1 MRQHLWLVAGV
12 LLVLSALGPMAA
24 APVAAADSSLDPSM
38 VALWERTDQAV
49 ANGTVDR
56 SWLWGP
62 QANHVLTEP
71 YTYAQLP
78 DNQRLVAYF
87 DKSRMEI
94 NDPSGDPNDVWH
106 VTNGRLVYEM
116 MTGKV
121 QIGQDPDLYSTVL
134 PANIPVAG
142 DPGSATPTYQT
153 LGRLMGG
160 APDRTNQLVTAT
172 LDASGAVGED
182 LTPPSNVYD
191 ANYSSYPSD
200 GHMVGHNIPDVFWN
214 YLTSQISPL
223 VAPADWVF
231 VTGYPLTEP
240 YWTRASVSGSE
251 TDVLVQCFERRCLT
265 YTPRNDNPYKVEMGN
280 VGQHYYA
287 WRYEHGQEVCSSTPV
302 RGFGAL
308 WTANDSVRNQIGCPS
323 YQSAQQSIPT
333 ASESFQNGMMIWV
346 DVQDQYNP
354 IHSVLVLYNDGT
366 FARYNDSWTEDQPT
380 NDPSITAP
388 GGLFQP
394 VRGFGKV
401 WRETPGVR
409 DRLGWATNQEQG
421 STGAYQ
427 RFDYG
432 TMILPGTP
440 NQIYVFYG
448 DLYWQTNGTWA
459 VYPNT
464 FGG

>member
-1 MRQHLWLVAGV
+1 MRRLFWLLGV
-12 LLVLSALGPMAA
+12 TLLALSALGPLAA
-24 APVAAADSSLDPSM
+24 APAAAADPTLDPAM
-38 VALWERTDQAV
+38 VALWERTDQPV
-49 ANGTVDR
+49 ANGTVAR

-71 YTYAQLP
+71 YTYAPLP
-78 DNQRLVAYF
+78 NNQRLVAYF

-94 NDPSGDPNDVWH
+94 NDPSGDASAVWH

-121 QIGQDPDLYSTVL
+121 QVGQDPDIYNPAF

-153 LGRLMGG
+153 LGRLMGA
-160 APDRTNQLVTAT
+160 APDRTNQAVTAT
-172 LDASGAVGED
+172 LDASGAVGQD
-182 LTPPSNVYD
+182 LTPPVNLSYTAYVYPPGD
-191 ANYSSYPSD
+191 NTLA
-200 GHMVGHNIPDVFWN
+200 HNIPNPFWN

-223 VAPADWVF
+223 VSPADWVF

-240 YWTRASVSGSE
+240 YWTKATVGGSE

-265 YTPRNDNPYKVEMGN
+265 YTPRNAVPYKVEMGN

-308 WTANDSVRNQIGCPS
+308 WTANDSVRSQLGCPG
-323 YQSAQQSIPT
+323 YQGAQQNIQT
-333 ASESFQNGMMIWV
+333 ASESYQNGMMIWV
-346 DVQDQYNP
+346 NVQDEYNP
-354 IHSVLVLYNDGT
+354 INSVLVLYNDGT
-366 FARYNDSWTEDQPT
+366 FACYNDSWTEDQPVD
-380 NDPSITAP
+380 DPNITAP
-388 GGLFQP
+388 NGLFQP

-409 DRLGWATNQEQG
+409 DRLGWATNAEQG

-432 TMILPGTP
+432 TMIQLDTP
-440 NQIYVFYG
+440 NEIYVFYG
-448 DLYWQTNGTWA
+448 DLYWQTTGTWQTF
-459 VYPNT
+459 PNT